1 MTNLVR
7 TMGRALGVMLASSFL
22 SAALLA
28 QTSGGILTGQVK
40 DQAGLPMAAVTVTL
54 TGAGG
59 AGLVAQTNEEGKY
72 VFRNLPAGTY
82 SVRIDL
88 KGFATFEKTGI
99 VIAPGKPEAVD
110 AQMQVSMEK
119 ENVNVQS
126 EASTSTST
134 RRTMRAPWC

>member
-7 TMGRALGVMLASSFL
+7 TIGRALGVMLASSFL

-40 DQAGLPMAAVTVTL
+40 DQSGLPIAAVTVTL

-59 AGLVAQTNEEGKY
+59 AALVAQTNEEGKY

-82 SVRIDL
+82 TMRIEL
-88 KGFATFEKTGI
+88 KGFGTFEKTGI
-99 VIAPGKPEAVD
+99 IVAPGTPQVVD
-110 AQMQVSMEK
+110 AQMIVSLEK
-119 ENVNVQS
+119 QQVNVQEQTQGLS
-126 EASTSTST
+126 VSSDSNA
-134 RRTMRAPWC
+134 